1 MLRAVI
7 YSEFYGTEVEL
18 GPYYVEVGHEAMS
31 VFMNSSSVHKDELL
45 VFASSHMDQK
55 SKTDIGG
62 WAPNLSSGWGMTL
75 PELHVQVITV
85 PQSDTIFFT
94 YSSLIQKIFMHKSV
108 LWGDMKMKS
117 YVSWSWGIYNLVKA
131 LRYAYENIS

>member
-45 VFASSHMDQK
+45 VFASSHTDQK

-62 WAPNLSSGWGMTL
+62 
-75 PELHVQVITV
+75 
-85 PQSDTIFFT
+85 
-94 YSSLIQKIFMHKSV
+94 
-108 LWGDMKMKS
+108 
-117 YVSWSWGIYNLVKA
+117 
-131 LRYAYENIS
+131 